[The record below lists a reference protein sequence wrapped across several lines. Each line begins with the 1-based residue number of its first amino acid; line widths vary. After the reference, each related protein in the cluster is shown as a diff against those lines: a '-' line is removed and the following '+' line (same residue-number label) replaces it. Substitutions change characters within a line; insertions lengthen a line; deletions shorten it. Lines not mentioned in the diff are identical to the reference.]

1 MRPFGR
7 QWKGRFCGLVW
18 PIYHSQRLRRV
29 IGLNPAESHNFK
41 GAIMKNLLLT
51 SVSAL
56 ALFVG
61 NSANAADLERP
72 ILKAPPM
79 AAPPPSWTGCH
90 VGAHVGWGWG
100 RTTIDQSL
108 TNAQSS
114 FGGGP
119 AFDALA
125 STGIDTSG
133 AIFGA
138 QVGCDYQFAGTWVF
152 GVEGMFAATDINGVG
167 SDQPFDAALQIEPG
181 TTNNNTLRSKT
192 DWLASATAR
201 LGYAGWLPD
210 TLVYVKGGAAWMHD
224 RYDFTNAVSEFA
236 NEGVANGLVQ
246 TTYFGWTIG
255 AGWEWRLA
263 KNWTAFVEYNHYQF
277 ESKNLISF
285 TDDNIPAS
293 VYNMTGKPRIDTVKI
308 GVNYQL
314 WR

>member
-1 MRPFGR
+1 
-7 QWKGRFCGLVW
+7 
-18 PIYHSQRLRRV
+18 
-29 IGLNPAESHNFK
+29 
-41 GAIMKNLLLT
+41 MKNLLLA

-56 ALFVG
+56 ALFTG
-61 NSANAADLERP
+61 GSANAADLQRP

-90 VGAHVGWGWG
+90 VGAHIGWGWG
-100 RTTIDQSL
+100 RTTLDQSL
-108 TNAQSS
+108 TNAQNFS
-114 FGGGP
+114 FSAGI
-119 AFDALA
+119 AFDAFA
-125 STGIDTSG
+125 STGIDSSG

-138 QVGCDYQFAGTWVF
+138 QVGCDYQFADTWVF

-201 LGYAGWLPD
+201 IGFAGWLPD

-224 RYDFTNAVSEFA
+224 RYDFTNSVTSFA
-236 NEGVANGLVQ
+236 SEGVDNGLVQ
-246 TTYFGWTIG
+246 KTYFGWTIG

-263 KNWTAFVEYNHYQF
+263 KSWTAFVEYNHYQF

-285 TDDNIPAS
+285 TDDNTPPS

-314 WR
+314 WH

>member
-1 MRPFGR
+1 
-7 QWKGRFCGLVW
+7 
-18 PIYHSQRLRRV
+18 
-29 IGLNPAESHNFK
+29 
-41 GAIMKNLLLT
+41 MKNLLLT

-61 NSANAADLERP
+61 NSANAADLQRP

-108 TNAQSS
+108 TNLPNFSVTFGTTFFTAAASS
-114 FGGGP
+114 
-119 AFDALA
+119 
-125 STGIDTSG
+125 GIDSSG
-133 AIFGA
+133 AVFGA

-167 SDQPFDAALQIEPG
+167 SDGPFDSALEGGEI

-201 LGYAGWLPD
+201 VGFAGWMPD